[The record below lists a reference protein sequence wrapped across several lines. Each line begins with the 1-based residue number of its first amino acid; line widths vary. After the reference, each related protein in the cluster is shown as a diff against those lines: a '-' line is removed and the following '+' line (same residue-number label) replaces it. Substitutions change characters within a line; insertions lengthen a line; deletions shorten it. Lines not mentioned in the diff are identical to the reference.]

1 MWARWLAGT
10 QGEADASERRSG
22 RKGGGRGGG
31 RGECDGLPPEQGFV
45 AGWQGGGGGMQ
56 GGADAQLSRRS
67 MQLHANPSNGRRL
80 HSLPLYFSLSLASLF
95 LSLSL
100 FLSAR
105 SSSLPPV
112 LFSRPYQ
119 PSAASLFLA
128 LSLFLLPRVL
138 TRLVTPPFSL
148 HPRSMTSVRGN
159 APQRRLLSHSLSL
172 SISPCLSRSRD
183 LPLPASLAYPAVPA
197 PSRPPTPAMQF
208 VYIGAGL
215 LIAIDS
221 S

>member
-1 MWARWLAGT
+1 MRWTTTGARVRCRVARWWRRDARGCRCTAEPPVDATARKPLQRSTLAF
-10 QGEADASERRSG
+10 AS
-22 RKGGGRGGG
+22 
-31 RGECDGLPPEQGFV
+31 
-45 AGWQGGGGGMQ
+45 
-56 GGADAQLSRRS
+56 
-67 MQLHANPSNGRRL
+67 
-80 HSLPLYFSLSLASLF
+80 PLLLALSLASLF

-128 LSLFLLPRVL
+128 LSLLLLPRVL

-159 APQRRLLSHSLSL
+159 APQRRLLSLAPSLNLSLSL
-172 SISPCLSRSRD
+172 PFTRSPTSRFPRV
-183 LPLPASLAYPAVPA
+183 PRCTRSLAPSHTGDAVCLHRCGTFNRDRFVVVPTLARA
-197 PSRPPTPAMQF
+197 PTAART
-208 VYIGAGL
+208 VN
-215 LIAIDS
+215 
-221 S
+221 

>member
-1 MWARWLAGT
+1 
-10 QGEADASERRSG
+10 
-22 RKGGGRGGG
+22 
-31 RGECDGLPPEQGFV
+31 
-45 AGWQGGGGGMQ
+45 MQ

-80 HSLPLYFSLSLASLF
+80 HSLPLYFSLSRISLF

-159 APQRRLLSHSLSL
+159 APQRRLLSLSLAPSLNLSLSL
-172 SISPCLSRSRD
+172 PFTRSPTSRFPR
-183 LPLPASLAYPAVPA
+183 VPRCTRFA
-197 PSRPPTPAMQF
+197 PSHTGDAVCLHRCGTFNRDRFVVVPTLARAPTAART
-208 VYIGAGL
+208 VN
-215 LIAIDS
+215 
-221 S
+221 

>member
-10 QGEADASERRSG
+10 QGEVDASKRRSG
-22 RKGGGRGGG
+22 RKGGG

-80 HSLPLYFSLSLASLF
+80 HSLPLYFSLSRISLSLSFFISLCTLLFSSSCSFLASLPTF
-95 LSLSL
+95 GCFSLS
-100 FLSAR
+100 R
-105 SSSLPPV
+105 S
-112 LFSRPYQ
+112 
-119 PSAASLFLA
+119 

-159 APQRRLLSHSLSL
+159 APQRRLLSLSLLL

-183 LPLPASLAYPAVPA
+183 LPLPVSLAYPAVPA
-197 PSRPPTPAMQF
+197 SRPPTPAMQF